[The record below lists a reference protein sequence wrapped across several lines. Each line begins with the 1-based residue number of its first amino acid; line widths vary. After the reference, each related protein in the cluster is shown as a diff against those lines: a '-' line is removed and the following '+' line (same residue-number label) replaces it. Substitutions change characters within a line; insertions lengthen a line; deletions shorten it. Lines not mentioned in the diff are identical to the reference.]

1 MDLRSVR
8 YFVSVAEQL
17 HFGRAAERMN
27 VVQSAISQ
35 QIKRLEEELDTKLF
49 ERSGNE
55 LRLTEAGR
63 QMLPECRRLLVQ
75 ANKTVKVAKSVGA
88 GIRGKI
94 NFAFVDNSISSLIPS
109 LVGEF
114 KARRPDVEL
123 GLQALDRLEQTA
135 SLEDRLIDIGLMP
148 PPVPP
153 GDFHSEI
160 VVSAPLAA
168 ALPRGHV
175 LACKSS
181 LSLRE
186 LSSEP
191 FVLFPAAMHTR
202 ILEIILA
209 ACASASFIPR
219 VAQEAT
225 QLHTLLA
232 LVGAGLGVTLVPRWV
247 ASESVHG
254 VAFCDIDPET
264 PAYELMF
271 VWRRDNS
278 NPALEGLRAAA
289 QIMARDVFEIE
300 GTSDIGSASWANY
313 PLSRI
318 KMVEA
323 GSC

>member
-75 ANKTVKVAKSVGA
+75 ADRTIKVAKSVGA
-88 GIRGKI
+88 GIRGRI
-94 NFAFVDNSISSLIPS
+94 NFAFVDNSIASLIPS

-114 KARRPDVEL
+114 RARRPEVEL
-123 GLQALDRLEQTA
+123 GLQALNRIEQTA

-153 GDFHSEI
+153 GDFDSEV
-160 VVSAPLAA
+160 VVSAPLAV
-168 ALPRGHV
+168 ALPRGHA
-175 LACKSS
+175 LASKSS
-181 LSLRE
+181 LSLCE

-202 ILEIILA
+202 IREIILT

-247 ASESVHG
+247 ASEFIRG
-254 VAFCDIDPET
+254 VTFRDIEPET

-278 NPALEGLRAAA
+278 NPALLGLRAAA
-289 QIMARDVFEIE
+289 EIMARDFYAIE
-300 GTSDIGSASWANY
+300 NANRFVSASWASN
-313 PLSRI
+313 PLGGI
-318 KMVEA
+318 KLVGA
-323 GSC
+323 GSY

>member
-49 ERSGNE
+49 DRSGSE

-63 QMLPECRRLLVQ
+63 QMLPECRRLLIQ
-75 ANKTVKVAKSVGA
+75 ADRTIKVAKSVGA

-94 NFAFVDNSISSLIPS
+94 NFAFVDNSISSLIPP

-114 KARRPDVEL
+114 RARRPDVEL
-123 GLQALDRLEQTA
+123 GLQALNRVEQTA

-148 PPVPP
+148 PPVPL

-160 VVSAPLAA
+160 VASAPLAV
-168 ALPRGHV
+168 ALPRSHV
-175 LACKSS
+175 LASKSCLS
-181 LSLRE
+181 LSD

-191 FVLFPAAMHTR
+191 FVLFPVAMHTR

-219 VAQEAT
+219 VVQEAT
-225 QLHTLLA
+225 QMHTLLA

-247 ASESVHG
+247 TSETVRG
-254 VAFCDIDPET
+254 VTFRNIHPET
-264 PAYELMF
+264 PPYELMF

-289 QIMARDVFEIE
+289 QIMARDVSWI
-300 GTSDIGSASWANY
+300 GRTDGIGSDSWEKG
-313 PLSRI
+313 PPSRL